1 MAISTGYLKN
11 YLRQHFV
18 GPLTST
24 GEYDENSLMLLAK
37 GISNIDP
44 SSDEDTEDY
53 QYYDGNGGKETEVTS
68 ATLAHSFSGNRFY
81 GDNALEFIRDMLTK
95 TNGRTCSFKVIEPD
109 GRIISGK
116 ATVSEIKPYGGDAG
130 ARSEIEFT
138 ITFDGMPKD
147 VKAGTVTP
155 TSITVDESA
164 KTIEIGATSTIVATV
179 LPSEANQSVTFAS
192 ADTSIATV
200 SAGGVITGIAVGET
214 SVTVASTAYQNV
226 KTIVNVSVTAVV

>member
-1 MAISTGYLKN
+1 MSISTGYLKN
-11 YLRQHFV
+11 YLRQHMV
-18 GPLTST
+18 GPLTPA
-24 GEYDENSLMLLAK
+24 GEYDEENLMLLAK

-68 ATLAHSFSGNRFY
+68 ASLSHAFSGNRYY

-138 ITFDGMPKD
+138 ITFDGMPRDSKED
-147 VKAGTVTP
+147 VVPTAVNVDSSTKTVE
-155 TSITVDESA
+155 V
-164 KTIEIGATSTIVATV
+164 GATTTIVATV
-179 LPSEANQSVTFAS
+179 LPANASQEVTFTS
-192 ADTSIATV
+192 KDDTVATV
-200 SAGGVITGIAVGET
+200 SSAGVVTGIKEGTVEIDVTTVENPQIKATVA
-214 SVTVASTAYQNV
+214 VTVTA
-226 KTIVNVSVTAVV
+226 AA